1 MEEKDIIERLSLVGD
16 ELQNMGLKR
25 PIRIL
30 LIGGAY
36 MITQIHNRSVTRD
49 VDIVAKKF
57 DRTSEEHRLL
67 KQAVRSV
74 ANHLN
79 ASPAWLSDNMA
90 DFIKSVSK
98 VPGGKLW
105 FSRGKLEVYLPDP
118 GYILALKLISGRDK
132 DLEDIEALLQML
144 NLKKHRQVENLIKKY
159 VDQETQEEYSEEIQ
173 TALDTF
179 FQ

>member
-1 MEEKDIIERLSLVGD
+1 MEEHQIIENLSLVGD

-30 LIGGAY
+30 VIGGAY

-49 VDIVAKKF
+49 VDVVAKKF

-67 KQAVRSV
+67 KQAVKSV

-79 ASPAWLSDNMA
+79 VSSAWLSDNMA
-90 DFIKSVSK
+90 DFVKSISK
-98 VPGGKLW
+98 VPDGKLW
-105 FSRGKLEVYLPDP
+105 FKRGKLEVSLPDP
-118 GYILALKLISGRDK
+118 GYILALKIISGRDK
-132 DLEDIEALLQML
+132 DLEDIEALLNTL
-144 NLKKHRQVENLIKKY
+144 HLKKRQQVEILLTKHIG
-159 VDQETQEEYSEEIQ
+159 QETQEAYQEEIQ

-179 FQ
+179 F